1 VFFQGDYELAGDGH
15 AILLVVATR
24 YVGGAHY
31 ACATKRMTIDV
42 WVTLRV
48 EASTRYT
55 SLAVAV
61 LCEAGSDG
69 AHFDIIWQR
78 G

>member
-1 VFFQGDYELAGDGH
+1 
-15 AILLVVATR
+15 
-24 YVGGAHY
+24 
-31 ACATKRMTIDV
+31 MTIDV

-61 LCEAGSDG
+61 RCEAGSDG